1 MPFGKLG
8 IVLQGT
14 LAPAIAASRFVLIRS
29 SCKPTLKG
37 LQSTSDVLNGPA
49 AVLLIPSGKKGRCR
63 KPPARSV
70 KATDPSNFRPS
81 ARARS
86 AKEENPA
93 PRNKTPAGALE

>member
-81 ARARS
+81 AAARS
-86 AKEENPA
+86 TYEPKPALLKEAPA
-93 PRNKTPAGALE
+93 PARE